1 MPIQIH
7 ARILSARGRTWQM
20 ARCRRNPKTPARD
33 AEGSCHG
40 LLSQVSGECVGACY
54 IECMAKEAFNPLM
67 GSGIRIRDREELED
81 FLCMPNAADAVRA
94 SSFEQVFFTLKSIGL
109 ADSFELL
116 SLASAKQIRGF
127 VDLDCWR
134 KDSFVRK
141 PFMEWIAAF
150 VQGGPELASEALAG
164 IDDDVVAL
172 FMKDLI
178 TVYELDR
185 DDPPP
190 AGELM
195 YTPDNTLAVRIDDAG
210 DAATICGLILDV
222 VLSHNP
228 GLGYKLLR
236 KVRYTTRT
244 ELEEMAYQNKVRRLD
259 VHGFVDYYE
268 ALSIYAGPANG
279 EAPVRPREREEDG
292 IPGEDPPQSLPTVFA
307 DSLAEGGFLL
317 AAMGR
322 VSGDA
327 ADRLAEELT
336 ALGNRVLSA
345 NLVNLGEVEGIRTAL
360 GEMRDFLTIGLEHLS
375 GGDAAVAADL
385 LLKNHVQWL
394 FKSGFDLLAGLRGT
408 VEKMAR
414 IPGFKP
420 ELLEHPDQEF
430 VAGLAR
436 FKPLLWDAGRYR
448 HFRELSEV
456 EAAAVR
462 LDKIRIVSR
471 FFLDEFGPSIET
483 TLRQAFNTA
492 VIQLAVSGRF
502 EPTAVESQALKS
514 MIADGVSIPVPEVP
528 EELREILGDWLE
540 TLRADLEPLV
550 GKPID
555 PRFVGFVTMKF

>member
-1 MPIQIH
+1 M
-7 ARILSARGRTWQM
+7 
-20 ARCRRNPKTPARD
+20 
-33 AEGSCHG
+33 
-40 LLSQVSGECVGACY
+40 ACY
-54 IECMAKEAFNPLM
+54 IECMAKETFNPLT

-81 FLCMPNAADAVRA
+81 FLSIPGAADAVRA
-94 SSFEQVFFTLKSIGL
+94 SSFEQVFFTLKSLGL
-109 ADSFELL
+109 ADSLELL

-150 VQGGPELASEALAG
+150 VQAGPELASEALAG

-178 TVYELDR
+178 TVFELER
-185 DDPPP
+185 DDPP
-190 AGELM
+190 ATAELM
-195 YTPDNTLAVRIDDAG
+195 YTPDDTLAVHMDDAG

-222 VLSHNP
+222 LLSYNP
-228 GLGYKLLR
+228 GLGYKVLR

-244 ELEEMAYQNKVRRLD
+244 ELEETAYQNKVRRLD

-268 ALSIYAGPANG
+268 ALSIYAGPVNG
-279 EAPVRPREREEDG
+279 EAPVRPREEEDG
-292 IPGEDPPQSLPTVFA
+292 IPGEEPPQSLPTVFA

-360 GEMRDFLTIGLEHLS
+360 GEMRDFLTIGLERLS
-375 GGDAAVAADL
+375 GGDVAVAADM
-385 LLKNHVQWL
+385 LLKNHVQWV
-394 FKSGFDLLAGLRGT
+394 FKTGFDLLAGLRGT

-414 IPGFKP
+414 LPGFKP

-456 EAAAVR
+456 EAAAIR
-462 LDKIRIVSR
+462 LEKIRIVSR

-492 VIQLAVSGRF
+492 ATQLAISGRF
-502 EPTAVESQALKS
+502 EPAAVESEALES
-514 MIADGVSIPVPEVP
+514 MIAEGVELPMPDVP
-528 EELREILGDWLE
+528 EELREFLGDWLE
-540 TLRADLEPLV
+540 TLRTDLEPLV

-555 PRFVGFVTMKF
+555 PRFVGFVTMRL

>member
-1 MPIQIH
+1 MFVLANVAQAKRSRIQELDDVPIQIH
-7 ARILSARGRTWQM
+7 ARILS
-20 ARCRRNPKTPARD
+20 
-33 AEGSCHG
+33 
-40 LLSQVSGECVGACY
+40 QVPGGCPVACY
-54 IECMAKEAFNPLM
+54 IECMAKETFNLLM
-67 GSGIRIRDREELED
+67 GSGIRIRDREELEE
-81 FLCMPNAADAVRA
+81 FLCMPGAADAVRA
-94 SSFEQVFFTLKSIGL
+94 SSFEQVFFTLKSLGL
-109 ADSFELL
+109 ADSLELL

-150 VQGGPELASEALAG
+150 VEAGPEFASEALAG

-178 TVYELDR
+178 TVFELER

-190 AGELM
+190 TGDLM
-195 YTPDNTLAVRIDDAG
+195 YTPDDTLAVRVDDAG
-210 DAATICGLILDV
+210 DASTICALMLDA
-222 VLSHNP
+222 LFSYNP
-228 GLGYKLLR
+228 ALGYKVLR

-244 ELEEMAYQNKVRRLD
+244 ELEETAYQNKVRRLD

-268 ALSIYAGPANG
+268 ALSIYAGPFNG
-279 EAPVRPREREEDG
+279 EAPARPREEKEDG

-360 GEMRDFLTIGLEHLS
+360 GEMRDFLTIGLERLS
-375 GGDAAVAADL
+375 GGDVALAADL
-385 LLKNHVQWL
+385 LLKNHVQWV
-394 FKSGFDLLAGLRGT
+394 FKTGFDLLAGLRGT

-414 IPGFKP
+414 LPGFKP

-456 EAAAVR
+456 EAAAIR
-462 LDKIRIVSR
+462 LEKIRIVST
-471 FFLDEFGPSIET
+471 FFLDAFGPSIET

-492 VIQLAVSGRF
+492 AIQLAISGRF
-502 EPTAVESQALKS
+502 EPAAVESEALES
-514 MIADGVSIPVPEVP
+514 MIAEGVELSMPDVP
-528 EELREILGDWLE
+528 EELREFLGDWFE

-555 PRFVGFVTMKF
+555 PRFVGFVTMRL